1 MSRFLLERD
10 GAKVKVIV
18 GSDLSADTAPELRD
32 LLCAILEDG
41 VTDLTLDMSAT
52 TLLDAT
58 GIALLLSAANSFTG
72 GEKRIAVV
80 SVPRGL
86 FSLLQTLRVSQRLEA
101 QMG

>member
-1 MSRFLLERD
+1 MSRFVLERQ
-10 GAKVKVIV
+10 GVKVDLKI

-41 VTDLTLDMSAT
+41 VTELTLDFSGT
-52 TLLDAT
+52 VLLDAT
-58 GIALLLSAANSFTG
+58 GIALLMAASNSYSG
-72 GEKRIAVV
+72 GDKHLALV

-86 FSLLQTLRVSQRLEA
+86 FSLLQTLRVSQRLGA